1 MTQTITRS
9 DGITYERRTKEG
21 QYDTKIQIR
30 LATKQVDKLK
40 EYAEK
45 ENIKYTAL
53 IRELIEDFIERECK

>member
-1 MTQTITRS
+1 MIQTITRS

-30 LATKQVDKLK
+30 LASEQVDKLK

>member
-9 DGITYERRTKEG
+9 DGITYERRTKKG

-30 LATKQVDKLK
+30 LATQDVEKLK
-40 EYAEK
+40 EYAVK
-45 ENIKYTAL
+45 ENIKYTSL